1 MKNINKL
8 TILFFFSLFLISIV
22 TFAQQDGS
30 GFPLPGEE
38 GDSTNQIDVPI
49 FGNVI
54 LYLFLSIGSLLG
66 IKKIKNRK

>member
-22 TFAQQDGS
+22 TFAQN

-38 GDSTNQIDVPI
+38 GDTGSDIDVPI